1 MGDFHQTG
9 VISTLPRFPTA
20 NLERLEADLQ
30 GFCETKPIT
39 LVLPSL
45 ICELDRPALGRIVS
59 ELKDVKYLHQ
69 IIVSL
74 DKADG
79 EGFRRARDFFGVLP
93 QDVKIIWNDGER
105 VQRLF
110 GLLNQ
115 SGLKTGNGGKGR
127 GVWVSLAYALA
138 EGRSHMVALHD
149 CDIINYERGLLA
161 RLCYPIANPGLNYE
175 FCKGYYPRVNDHIF
189 GRVTR
194 LFVMPLIRAMQTVFG
209 HTPLLVYLDSFRYPL
224 AGEFA
229 MTAELAR
236 VNRLLG
242 DWGLDFGLL
251 AEVFRNSSTQRICQA
266 DLIETYEHKH
276 QPISEADPKKGLFKM
291 SIDIARAFCRTMVSQ
306 GEVFS
311 ADAIE
316 TLRMAYV
323 STARDMI
330 RKYYDTATIN
340 HIPFDRDREEL
351 AVKTFAEGLRLGAG
365 SFRDA
370 PLESPE
376 MPSWNEVAS
385 ALPRFPEML
394 REAVESDNA
403 RGKTHEFQAA

>member
-9 VISTLPRFPTA
+9 VISTLPRFPVA
-20 NLERLEADLQ
+20 SVERLETDLER
-30 GFCETKPIT
+30 FSAAKPIT

-45 ICELDRPALGRIVS
+45 VSELERPALGRIVA
-59 ELKDVKYLHQ
+59 ELKEVKYLHQ

-79 EGFRRARDFFGVLP
+79 EGFRRAKDFFGVLP
-93 QDVKIIWNDGER
+93 QDVKIIWNEGD
-105 VQRLF
+105 RLR
-110 GLLNQ
+110 GLYDQLNQ
-115 SGLKTGNGGKGR
+115 CGLTIGNGGKGR
-127 GVWVSLAYALA
+127 GVWVSLGYALA

-161 RLCYPIANPGLNYE
+161 RLCYPIANPTLNYE
-175 FCKGYYPRVNDHIF
+175 FCKGYYPRVNAHIF

-194 LFVMPLIRAMQTVFG
+194 LFVMPLIRAMQKVFG
-209 HTPLLVYLDSFRYPL
+209 YTPLLVYLDSFRYPL

-236 VNRLLG
+236 VNKLQG

-251 AEVFRNSSTQRICQA
+251 AEVFRNSSTQRICQV
-266 DLIETYEHKH
+266 DLIDTYEHKH
-276 QPISEADPKKGLFKM
+276 QPISEANPEKGLFKM
-291 SIDIARAFCRTMVSQ
+291 SIDIARAFCRTMVSE

-311 ADAIE
+311 DDAIE

-323 STARDMI
+323 SSARDMI
-330 RKYYDTATIN
+330 RKYHDTALIN
-340 HIPFDRDREEL
+340 NIPFDRDQEDL

-370 PLESPE
+370 PMESAE
-376 MPSWNEVAS
+376 MPNWSQVTS
-385 ALPRFPEML
+385 AFPRFPEML
-394 REAVESDNA
+394 KEAVESDNA
-403 RGKTHEFQAA
+403 RGKIHEYRAA